1 MFVVMSEPTVK
12 CENNAG
18 KTILKKLFH
27 SLKISY
33 FCSFG
38 YRGNL
43 EFLEFLQKK
52 FYNIN
57 YWA

>member
-1 MFVVMSEPTVK
+1 MSEPTVK